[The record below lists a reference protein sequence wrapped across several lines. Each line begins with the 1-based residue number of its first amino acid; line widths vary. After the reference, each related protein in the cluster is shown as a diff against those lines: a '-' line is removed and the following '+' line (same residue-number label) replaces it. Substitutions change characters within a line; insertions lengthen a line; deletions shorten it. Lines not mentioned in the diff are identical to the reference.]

1 MTQEGNIIELK
12 VDGMDCAN
20 CAAGIDR
27 YLTNKGLKEV
37 FVNFA
42 TGEVQFSLAN
52 TVLQQEDVE
61 KGIGELGYRII
72 NEDSI
77 PPWWTIE
84 RKLWVAAF
92 FTAPLFFQHILMV
105 LGIPYPAALD
115 NPYMQLVLC
124 LPVFLIGLFHFGRS
138 AWAAVS
144 HGTTNMDVLIFIG
157 STAAFVYSLIGT
169 YLGEPNY
176 IFYETAATIITL
188 VLVGNWLEHRSVQQT
203 TTAIDELSQLQVE
216 KANKVLHSGTIVN
229 LGVEEIKVGDILQ
242 VNEGDTIPLDGK
254 IISGSGFVDESMLTG
269 ESLSV
274 AKHKGQNVVGASI
287 VQDGNFRMQVT
298 ATGKE
303 TLLSKII
310 EIVKTAQQDKP
321 AIQKLADQISAWFV
335 PIVLSISILTL
346 VLSYFVFGVP
356 FGNALMNSIA
366 VLVISC
372 PCAMGL
378 ATPTAVTVG
387 IGRMAKE
394 GVLVKG
400 GQTLETFGK
409 IKQFVFDKT
418 GTLTTGDFAVKEI
431 DYKGNDSAEIH
442 DIIYAMET
450 YSSHPIAQSLVKAMQ
465 AKGAKSILFQSVEEQ
480 KGKGMVAQD
489 KNGNTY
495 ELGASNNEA
504 YNLSLLK
511 NKQVLAEIKIADELR
526 SDARETINY
535 LHNKQETTY
544 ILSGDKEQKV
554 QQVANDLA
562 IKEFYGEQHP
572 AEKLKT
578 IDKLSKISPTAM
590 VGDGIND
597 APALAK
603 ATIGISLSGASKVA
617 IQSAQIILLNNRL
630 SSLTKAVGISQA
642 TLTTIKQNLFWAFA
656 YNIVAI
662 PMAAVG
668 WLSPMWAAL
677 FMAFSDVVVIGNSL
691 RLKGKQIK

>member
-535 LHNKQETTY
+535 LHNKQVTTY

>member
-1 MTQEGNIIELK
+1 MAKELNIIELK

-27 YLTNKGLKEV
+27 YLTGKGLKEV
-37 FVNFA
+37 FVNFS
-42 TGEVQFSLAN
+42 TGEVRFSLAN
-52 TVLQQEDVE
+52 TILQQADVE
-61 KGIGELGYRII
+61 KGISELGYRVIT
-72 NEDSI
+72 EDSV
-77 PPWWTIE
+77 PPWWSIE
-84 RKLWVAAF
+84 RKLGVAAF
-92 FTAPLFFQHILMV
+92 FTAPLFLQHILMV
-105 LGIPYPAALD
+105 LGIPYPAIMD
-115 NPYMQLVLC
+115 NPYTQLVLC
-124 LPVFLIGLFHFGRS
+124 LPVFLIGIFHFGRS
-138 AWAAVS
+138 AWAAVR

-216 KANKVLHSGTIVN
+216 KANKVLHSGAIVN
-229 LGVEEIKVGDILQ
+229 LAVEEIKVGDILQ

-254 IISGSGFVDESMLTG
+254 IISGNGNIDESMLTG
-269 ESLSV
+269 ESLAV
-274 AKHKGQNVVGASI
+274 AKTKGQNVVGASI

-298 ATGKE
+298 AIGKE

-321 AIQKLADQISAWFV
+321 TIQKLADQISAWFV

-418 GTLTTGDFAVKEI
+418 GTLTTGNFAVTAI
-431 DYKGNDSAEIH
+431 DYKGNTPSEIH

-465 AKGAKSILFQSVEEQ
+465 ERGAKSILFQSVEEQ
-480 KGKGMVAQD
+480 KGKGMIAED
-489 KNGNTY
+489 KSGNKY
-495 ELGASNNEA
+495 ELRASDNNI
-504 YNLSLLK
+504 YNLALTK
-511 NKQVLAEIKIADELR
+511 NKTVIAEIKIVDELR
-526 SDARETINY
+526 PDASNTINY
-535 LHNKQETTY
+535 LHNKEVATFL
-544 ILSGDKEQKV
+544 LSGDKNHKV
-554 QQVANDLA
+554 QQVADHLG
-562 IKEFYGEQHP
+562 IKEYTGEQHP
-572 AEKLKT
+572 QEKLAT
-578 IDKLSKISPTAM
+578 IEKLSKIEPTAM
-590 VGDGIND
+590 IGDGIND

-603 ATIGISLSGASKVA
+603 ATIGVSLSGASKVA

-668 WLSPMWAAL
+668 LLSPMWAAL

-691 RLKGKQIK
+691 RLKKRKIF